1 MFVIRKRAK
10 IKEEEYCYWV
20 PERNKEHISNNRFLR
35 QELFVP
41 NSKLILFRKKKFQKV
56 FIKNI
61 KSKKKKK
68 KKKKIKKK
76 KKKFSQEKLIEKHS
90 SNYFKKL
97 QQNFFFWKIAKL
109 FEIFGKKK

>member
-61 KSKKKKK
+61 KSKKNKKK
-68 KKKKIKKK
+68 KKKLSK
-76 KKKFSQEKLIEKHS
+76 EKLIEKHS

-97 QQNFFFWKIAKL
+97 QQNFFFLKNSKTIWDFL
-109 FEIFGKKK
+109 KKEVKFDPL

>member
-1 MFVIRKRAK
+1 M
-10 IKEEEYCYWV
+10 

-68 KKKKIKKK
+68 KKKK
-76 KKKFSQEKLIEKHS
+76 KFSQEKLIEKHS

-97 QQNFFFWKIAKL
+97 QQNFFF
-109 FEIFGKKK
+109 